1 MLISNLCECFQWLPV
16 YWFHSPGAWTGC
28 LSSHKDQGTGA
39 IKKKHQVTTPWVG
52 TLCSGR
58 KSRHQPDSGENNTPC
73 SLLDGRSLCLCL
85 CCSSIS
91 PSPSLSPP
99 SFPFVLSISML
110 FFPPP
115 PSVHKRGSLWFIKR
129 SEFRPEG
136 TGCAWRHLKDP
147 AVRDISF
154 LLRRRHGLLSP
165 PNLLFL

>member
-28 LSSHKDQGTGA
+28 LSSHKDQGTEA
-39 IKKKHQVTTPWVG
+39 IKKTPGDNSLGRNTVFREKKPTSAWQWWKQH
-52 TLCSGR
+52 TLLVVR
-58 KSRHQPDSGENNTPC
+58 RAEFVPVFVLLIHL
-73 SLLDGRSLCLCL
+73 SL
-85 CCSSIS
+85 SIS
-91 PSPSLSPP
+91 LAP

-147 AVRDISF
+147 AVRDLSF
-154 LLRRRHGLLSP
+154 LLRRRHGLPSP
-165 PNLLFL
+165 PNLLLL

>member
-1 MLISNLCECFQWLPV
+1 MFSVTPRLLVPFTRRLNRLFILTQR
-16 YWFHSPGAWTGC
+16 PGDRGN
-28 LSSHKDQGTGA
+28 
-39 IKKKHQVTTPWVG
+39 KKNHQVTTPWVG

-58 KSRHQPDSGENNTPC
+58 KGRHQHNSGENNTPC

-91 PSPSLSPP
+91 PSPP

-110 FFPPP
+110 CFPPP
-115 PSVHKRGSLWFIKR
+115 PSVHKLGSLWFIKR

-147 AVRDISF
+147 AVRDLSF
-154 LLRRRHGLLSP
+154 LLRRRHGLPSP
-165 PNLLFL
+165 PNLLLL